1 MYRSLASVFA
11 LLTGT
16 LFLLAGFGMQGLIMP
31 LRGQAE
37 GFTVGQLGLLGTG
50 WASGFVFSCFLS
62 PRLISRVGHVRAFG
76 AFASAGAIVALLSA
90 LIINPVAW
98 FVLRIVTGFVMAG
111 AFMVIESWLN
121 DAATNENRGVV
132 FGMYLMVTYAGIT
145 LGQLGAAFGSTTN
158 TSLFIVTG
166 VLYCLALVPTALSTA
181 ASPKLPEEA
190 KVDIGAIWRNSPIAA
205 FGCLLIGIANGCFA
219 TLGAVYAS
227 QIGLTSTNVAIM
239 MSAAVLAGAII
250 QIPVGRFSDKT
261 DRRYVLAAAAT
272 GAALVGLAMIL
283 FQPRSTGLILLMV
296 AIYGALAY
304 SLYSVAV
311 AHANDFADPSNFVK
325 LSSGL
330 LLLYGAGTIVGPLFG
345 ALAMEHSGPEG
356 MFAVTAIA
364 HLLLAGY
371 AMVRSVKRAPIP
383 IGLRR
388 VFRSTPSERAL
399 TPQSVRLDPR
409 SEKDQGEIN

>member
-1 MYRSLASVFA
+1 MYRSLISVFS

-16 LFLLAGFGMQGLIMP
+16 LFLLVGSGMQSLVMP

-50 WASGFVFSCFLS
+50 WASGFVISCLLS
-62 PRLISRVGHVRAFG
+62 PKLISRVGHVRAFG
-76 AFASAGAIVALLSA
+76 AFAAIGASVALLSA
-90 LIINPVAW
+90 LMIDPIAW
-98 FVLRIVTGFVMAG
+98 FLLRILTGFVMAG

-145 LGQLGAAFGSTTN
+145 LGQLGAAFGSTAN

-166 VLYCLALVPTALSTA
+166 IFYCLALVPTALSTA
-181 ASPKLPEEA
+181 ASPKLPDEA
-190 KVDIGAIWRNSPIAA
+190 KMDLGAIWRNSPIAA
-205 FGCLLIGIANGCFA
+205 FGCFLVGIANGCFG

-227 QIGLTSTNVAIM
+227 QIGLTSTNVAVM

-283 FQPRSTGLILLMV
+283 FQPRSTSLILVMV

-304 SLYSVAV
+304 SLYSLAV

-330 LLLYGAGTIVGPLFG
+330 LLLYGAGTIIGPLFG
-345 ALAMEHSGPEG
+345 AVAMDRIGPEG
-356 MFAVTAIA
+356 LFAVTAIS
-364 HLLLAGY
+364 HLAVAGY
-371 AMVRSVKRAPIP
+371 AMVRSMKRAPIP

-388 VFRSTPSERAL
+388 VFRSIPSERAQ
-399 TPQSVRLDPR
+399 TPESVRLDPR
-409 SEKDQGEIN
+409 SEHNPN

>member
-1 MYRSLASVFA
+1 MYRSLISVFS

-16 LFLLAGFGMQGLIMP
+16 LFLLVGSGMQGLVMP

-50 WASGFVFSCFLS
+50 WASGFVFSCFVS

-76 AFASAGAIVALLSA
+76 AFAAVGAIVALLSA
-90 LIINPVAW
+90 LMIDPISW
-98 FVLRIVTGFVMAG
+98 FLLRILTGFVMAG

-145 LGQLGAAFGSTTN
+145 LGQLGAAFGTTAN

-166 VLYCLALVPTALSTA
+166 IFYCLALVPTSLSSA
-181 ASPKLPEEA
+181 ASPKLPSEA
-190 KVDIGAIWRNSPIAA
+190 KLDIRAIWRNSPIAA
-205 FGCLLIGIANGCFA
+205 LGCFVVGIANGCFG

-227 QIGLTSTNVAIM
+227 RIGLSSTKVAIM

-272 GAALVGLAMIL
+272 GAALVGLGMIW
-283 FQPRSTGLILLMV
+283 FQPRSTSLILVMV
-296 AIYGALAY
+296 SIYGALAY
-304 SLYSVAV
+304 SLYSLAV

-330 LLLYGAGTIVGPLFG
+330 LLLYGAGTIIGPLFG
-345 ALAMEHSGPEG
+345 AAAMEYIGPEG
-356 MFAVTAIA
+356 LFGVTATS
-364 HLLLAGY
+364 HLVVAGY
-371 AMVRSVKRAPIP
+371 AIVRSMKRAPIP
-383 IGLRR
+383 ISLRR

-399 TPQSVRLDPR
+399 TPESVRLDPR
-409 SEKDQGEIN
+409 SEPDVFGK